1 MSVYGTVSVM
11 LILEIFLGSAL
22 CEISSG
28 RSRKIFV
35 LLECYFD
42 VSFRIFLETILTN
55 ILKSN
60 NELYILHS
68 VLSSIT
74 MEVREY

>member
-1 MSVYGTVSVM
+1 METNPHIYA
-11 LILEIFLGSAL
+11 LLG
-22 CEISSG
+22 
-28 RSRKIFV
+28 
-35 LLECYFD
+35 CYFY